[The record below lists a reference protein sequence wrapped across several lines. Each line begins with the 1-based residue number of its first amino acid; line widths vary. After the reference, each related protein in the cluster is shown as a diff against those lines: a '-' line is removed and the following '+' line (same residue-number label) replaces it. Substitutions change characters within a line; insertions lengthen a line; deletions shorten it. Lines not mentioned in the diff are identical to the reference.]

1 MPSSSFARTNLADD
15 TLRRLDAR
23 RSEHDQATRSAAQTV
38 PGRHLLALESHA
50 ENALVDSIAY
60 TESFCSERLK
70 LIATVDDKDVFNW
83 QGREKAWRKHSH
95 LKLSDAGPDW
105 SRLRGYI
112 EIRNAIQHGLGR
124 LTDFQISG
132 PRRQDTLDWF
142 RATGAYLD
150 GDQIRLTNRDATA
163 CFTTCTAFVTWLD
176 TTAPVPAAP

>member
-15 TLRRLDAR
+15 TLRRLATR
-23 RSEHDQATRSAAQTV
+23 RSGHDQATRSAVQTV
-38 PGRHLLALESHA
+38 PDRHLLALESHT

-70 LIATVDDKDVFNW
+70 SIATVDDKEVFSW
-83 QGREKAWRKHSH
+83 QGREKAWRKHAH
-95 LKLSDAGPDW
+95 LEMSAAGPDW
-105 SRLRGYI
+105 TRLRGYI

-124 LTDFQISG
+124 LTDSQLSG
-132 PRRQDTLDWF
+132 PRRQDTLDWI

-150 GDQIRLTNRDATA
+150 GDQIRLTNRDITA

-176 TTAPVPAAP
+176 TTAAVPATP